1 MKRMHIHV
9 AVKNLQDSIQFYSKM
24 FATEPTV
31 LKTDY
36 AKWQLEDPK
45 INFAISARGAA
56 EGLNH
61 LGIQVEDGA
70 ELSEMKTRLDS
81 LQSELIEEAGTACCY
96 AKSDK
101 YWVNDPS
108 GIPWETFHTLDS
120 IPVFN
125 ESADQVEARTAC
137 CVPNA
142 QMSVGTVSI
151 GSITKRSKTCS

>member
-9 AVKNLQDSIQFYSKM
+9 AVKNLTESVSFYSKM

-45 INFAISARGAA
+45 VNFAISARGA
-56 EGLNH
+56 EVGLNH
-61 LGIQVEDGA
+61 LGIQVDDA
-70 ELSEMKTRLDS
+70 HELSDMKTRLDN
-81 LQSELIEEAGTACCY
+81 LQAELIEEEGTACCY

-108 GIPWETFHTLDS
+108 GIAWETFHTLDT

-125 ESADQVEARTAC
+125 YAESSSEASGSGC
-137 CVPNA
+137 CVPTT
-142 QMSVGTVSI
+142 SVSI
-151 GSITKRSKTCS
+151 ASIGKKSSGCC